1 MTRSVERLVPKTRVR
16 GIIRRAGSYA
26 TVMGLMDIIHWL
38 INHPAF
44 HEIAWLA
51 GSALLELKLQ
61 ACGCR
66 ALLS

>member
-1 MTRSVERLVPKTRVR
+1 
-16 GIIRRAGSYA
+16 
-26 TVMGLMDIIHWL
+26 MGLMDIIHWL